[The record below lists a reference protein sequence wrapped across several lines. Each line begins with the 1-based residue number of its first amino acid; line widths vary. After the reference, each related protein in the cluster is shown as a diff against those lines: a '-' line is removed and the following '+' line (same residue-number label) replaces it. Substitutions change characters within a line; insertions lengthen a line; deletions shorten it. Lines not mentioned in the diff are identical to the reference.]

1 MRPAFERGYAR
12 DIDLFRDRG
21 QRIAYGGL
29 SIVAVAAP
37 LGLDIFWLG
46 EVTYVLILAIAG
58 IGLMILS
65 GYTGLVSLSHAV
77 FVGIAAYAHANLLD
91 LGVPLPLS
99 MIIAAALAALVGI
112 GVALPTLRLSGIYL
126 AIATLAFG
134 VIVEQ
139 VFVRWEAVTRGFQGY
154 QTPAG
159 TLFGLDLGEGVP
171 FYYLCLAVLALVTL
185 AALNILRSPTGRALI
200 AIRDSE
206 VAARSMG
213 VNLAVYKTIAF
224 ALSAFFTGLAGTL
237 LAHRIG
243 FLAPDAFNLNL
254 SVQLLLLIVIGGL
267 GSLHGAFYGA
277 IFVGAL
283 PQMIA
288 ILRDLL
294 PARLAMQPGLE
305 PGVFGLILVLCI
317 LFEPLGIYG
326 RWLKIKLWF
335 DLFPLYKR
343 ATFKRQKSY
352 TKSER
357 NR

>member
-1 MRPAFERGYAR
+1 MRPAFARGYGR
-12 DIDLFRDRG
+12 DIDLFRHRG
-21 QRIAYGGL
+21 QRIAYGALG
-29 SIVAVAAP
+29 IVTVAAP
-37 LGLDIFWLG
+37 LGFDIFWLG
-46 EVTYVLILAIAG
+46 EATYVLILAIAG

-77 FVGIAAYAHANLLD
+77 FVGIAAYAHANLLE

-99 MIIAAALAALVGI
+99 MVAAASLAALVGV

-139 VFVRWEAVTRGFQGY
+139 VFVRWEVVTRGFQGY
-154 QTPAG
+154 QVPAG
-159 TLFGLDLGEGVP
+159 MLFGINFGDGVP
-171 FYYLCLAVLALVTL
+171 FYYMCLAVLALVTL
-185 AALNILRSPTGRALI
+185 GALNILRSPTGRALV
-200 AIRDSE
+200 AIRGSA

-326 RWLKIKLWF
+326 RWLKIKLYF

>member
-1 MRPAFERGYAR
+1 MRPAFARGYNR
-12 DIDLFRDRG
+12 DIDLFRHRG
-21 QRIAYGGL
+21 QRATYGVLGL
-29 SIVAVAAP
+29 AAVAAP
-37 LGLDIFWLG
+37 AALDVFWLG
-46 EVTYVLILAIAG
+46 EATYVLILAIAG
-58 IGLMILS
+58 IGLMLLS

-91 LGVPLPLS
+91 LGVALPVS
-99 MIIAAALAALVGI
+99 MVVSGLLAAAVGI
-112 GVALPTLRLSGIYL
+112 AVALPTLRLSGIYL

-139 VFVRWEAVTRGFQGY
+139 VFVRWEGVTGGFHGY
-154 QTPAG
+154 QTPAADILG
-159 TLFGLDLGEGVP
+159 INFGEGVP
-171 FYYLCLAVLALVTL
+171 FYYLCLAVLVLVTL

-200 AIRDSE
+200 AIRDSA

-277 IFVGAL
+277 IFVGFL

-294 PARLAMQPGLE
+294 PSRLAMQPGLE
-305 PGVFGLILVLCI
+305 PGLFGLILVLCI

-335 DLFPLYKR
+335 DLFPLYKK

>member
-1 MRPAFERGYAR
+1 MRPAFARGYDR
-12 DIDLFRDRG
+12 DIDLFKRRG
-21 QRIAYGGL
+21 QRIAYAMLG
-29 SIVAVAAP
+29 IAAVAAP
-37 LGLDIFWLG
+37 LALDVFWLG
-46 EVTYVLILAIAG
+46 EATYVLILCIAG

-99 MIIAAALAALVGI
+99 MIVSALLAAGVGVA
-112 GVALPTLRLSGIYL
+112 VALPTLRLSGIYL

-139 VFVRWEAVTRGFQGY
+139 VFVRWEAVTGGFHGY
-154 QTPAG
+154 QMPAAQ
-159 TLFGLDLGEGVP
+159 LFGTSFGEGAP
-171 FYYLCLAVLALVTL
+171 FYYLCLVVLVLVTL

-213 VNLAVYKTIAF
+213 VNLAVYKTVAF

-277 IFVGAL
+277 IFVGFL
-283 PQMIA
+283 PQLIA

-305 PGVFGLILVLCI
+305 PGVFGLILVCCI

-326 RWLKIKLWF
+326 RWLKIKLYF
-335 DLFPLYKR
+335 DLFPLYKK
-343 ATFKRQKSY
+343 ATFQRQKSY